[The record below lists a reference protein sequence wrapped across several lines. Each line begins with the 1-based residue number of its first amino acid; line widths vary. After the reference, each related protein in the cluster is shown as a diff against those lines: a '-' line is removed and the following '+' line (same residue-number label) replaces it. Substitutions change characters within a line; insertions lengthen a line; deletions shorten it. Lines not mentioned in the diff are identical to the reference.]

1 MFSLFHADVI
11 LTADSPEV
19 PKGRGKPHPDIY
31 LAAARKLG
39 RDVGFPDDA
48 TEAQVAERA
57 RGLVFEDA
65 RPGVLAGVAA
75 GMNVVW
81 VPEAELLA
89 LEPGQTYGAKLVL
102 EHLAELDTTEWG
114 LPAIKLD

>member
-1 MFSLFHADVI
+1 MI

-19 PKGRGKPHPDIY
+19 PKGRGKPNPDIF

-39 RDVGFPDDA
+39 RDVGFPDSPSP
-48 TEAQVAERA
+48 AQVAERA

-65 RPGVLAGVAA
+65 RPGVKAGVAA

-81 VPEAELLA
+81 VPDPELLA
-89 LEPGQTYGAKLVL
+89 LEPGAHYGAKQVL

-114 LPAIKLD
+114 LPAINLD